1 MSNPLP
7 RFLSG
12 LQSNMISW
20 GLFAIM
26 AFQALLIPSFT
37 ASAQTASNP
46 DSALA
51 GVLDKIQ
58 GTRLSLRQ
66 AEQSALKNATPI
78 RIAEASYLAAR
89 GARRRERGAFDPELF
104 ASLNYLDSEEPTAS
118 FFSGAPVLH
127 TKQTLSRSGLRM
139 DLPTGTS
146 LELALN
152 TVRLETNSDFAF
164 LNPEFDAFGS
174 LSIRQPLLRGFTA
187 SGRKQLT
194 QSQRL
199 YDAETARYDQQVL
212 TTIADVE
219 RGYWDLYAAQHDYAV
234 QALSRDRAESFL
246 KETEMRA
253 AAGLV
258 GPNQVASARTFLA
271 EQELALLDFDEQMDR
286 QSDQLA
292 TLIGMRPEN
301 GLTRFIPADEPPSD
315 FDVEP
320 VDVLVERAIK
330 SNRNLI
336 ASRHVIEAAK
346 SQADAASW
354 EALPSVDL
362 VGSVDG
368 SGLSGTPRPVVFGGD
383 TLVTTRS
390 GNFNDA
396 ISQAVKRD
404 FPGWSI
410 GVEVSIPIGL
420 RKGLGEKDRLNAEV
434 IGAQQRYIEESR
446 ALEEQVR
453 ASYRELNH
461 GKDRITAAR
470 EGVEASQEQVRIGM
484 IEFQNGRSTAF
495 ELVRLAEDLAVAQ
508 RRYSEALVRTAKA
521 AVTLRQLTSDESILT
536 TIQE

>member
-1 MSNPLP
+1 MT
-7 RFLSG
+7 FC
-12 LQSNMISW
+12 
-20 GLFAIM
+20 
-26 AFQALLIPSFT
+26 ALLLPSLT
-37 ASAQTASNP
+37 ACAQTPSNP
-46 DSALA
+46 DSALEE
-51 GVLDKIQ
+51 VLDKIQ

-66 AEQSALKNATPI
+66 AGQCALKNATPI

-89 GARRRERGAFDPELF
+89 GARRQERGAFDPELF
-104 ASLNYLDSEEPTAS
+104 ASLNYLDSEQPTAS

-127 TKQTLSRSGLRM
+127 TKQTMSRSGLRM

-174 LSIRQPLLRGFTA
+174 LSIRQPLLRGFTV

-199 YDAETARYDQQVL
+199 YDAETARYDQEVL
-212 TTIADVE
+212 TTIAEVE
-219 RGYWDLYAAQHDYAV
+219 RNYWDLYAAQHDYAV
-234 QALSRDRAESFL
+234 QLLSRDRAESFL
-246 KETEMRA
+246 KETAMRA
-253 AAGLV
+253 TAGLV
-258 GPNQVASARTFLA
+258 GPNQVASARTFFA
-271 EQELALLDFDEQMDR
+271 EQELLLLDLEEQMDR
-286 QSDQLA
+286 QSDQLSS
-292 TLIGMRPEN
+292 LIGMRPES
-301 GLTRFIPADEPPSD
+301 GSTRFISADEPPND
-315 FDVEP
+315 FHIEQ
-320 VDVLVERAIK
+320 VDELVERAIK

-336 ASRHVIEAAK
+336 ASRNVIEAAK

-354 EALPSVDL
+354 EALPSIDL

-396 ISQAVKRD
+396 ISQAIQRD

-420 RKGLGEKDRLNAEV
+420 RKGLGEKERLKAEV
-434 IGAQQRYIEESR
+434 IGAQQRYIEETR
-446 ALEEQVR
+446 GLEEQVR

-461 GKDRITAAR
+461 GKDRTTAAR
-470 EGVEASQEQVRIGM
+470 EGVEAAQEQVRIGL

-508 RRYSEALVRTAKA
+508 RRFSDALIRTAKA
-521 AVTLRQLTSDESILT
+521 AVTLRQLTSDKSILT
-536 TIQE
+536 TLQ